1 METENPYPVQRET
14 VKNQKEGDEVTLFFE
29 VYMDKSFKERVK
41 SQLISSAKL
50 YFEHLVCND
59 YLIYSKNFKY
69 QKYYLVSAKKD
80 NFLHLT
86 GVRTDLKA
94 NEFFEKCFEA
104 ILTEDDFDLGSK
116 QQKGLIRRK
125 ISVLDKAI
133 MIFSTT
139 NITVEEKF
147 EKNRISCSFASA
159 DKSCTIGF
167 TKTRLAKPQTV
178 LKGNRLNTEVEIDV
192 ILSKTKDSQ
201 HFEKIIQN
209 KIGYSLEELNLL
221 FGL

>member
-14 VKNQKEGDEVTLFFE
+14 VKNRKEGDEVTLFFE

-41 SQLISSAKL
+41 LQLISSAKL

-104 ILTEDDFDLGSK
+104 TLTEDDFDLGSK

-139 NITVEEKF
+139 NITLEEKF
-147 EKNRISCSFASA
+147 EKIEFHVHLHLQINHV
-159 DKSCTIGF
+159 
-167 TKTRLAKPQTV
+167 Q
-178 LKGNRLNTEVEIDV
+178 
-192 ILSKTKDSQ
+192 
-201 HFEKIIQN
+201 
-209 KIGYSLEELNLL
+209 
-221 FGL
+221 